1 MSAFSGYQSFY
12 SLYQN
17 IMLYGPR
24 PANRTASRGMS
35 RKKKKGATFRK
46 PHIVGFFKNGK
57 SSVVKG
63 LVELK
68 KSNGSKVY
76 RFPSG
81 TIDTGNLK
89 TKL

>member
-1 MSAFSGYQSFY
+1 MINFSGYQSFC

-24 PANRTASRGMS
+24 PADRTASRGMS
-35 RKKKKGATFRK
+35 RKKKKGATFKK
-46 PHIVGFFKNGK
+46 PHIVGFFKNRN
-57 SSVVKG
+57 SSLVKG
-63 LVELK
+63 LVDLK

-81 TIDTGNLK
+81 TIDAGHLK